1 MDFQAEVKFEKT
13 RDAQFCLK
21 PTLKRNQ
28 AQITLGRSLLEN
40 YQLHGILKSQR
51 L

>member
-21 PTLKRNQ
+21 PKIKRNQ
-28 AQITLGRSLLEN
+28 SEIGVGLSLLEN
-40 YQLHGILKSQR
+40 YQLHGILKSQ
-51 L
+51 